1 MVDSSSTPLVSVLEA
16 IAALGEESP
25 GAGTPAVAESTV
37 VAGLMPPLHVH
48 EADEAVRVLEG
59 AMVLYAGEE
68 TVQLTA
74 GESFVVPG
82 CVPHTLRSLSGR
94 VRFLTM
100 SLVPSAGVYEDFVR
114 ALGAPASAGGVAPTA
129 EEEATLRAFA
139 APSGIEVLGPPGTL
153 PAGAQTPA

>member
-1 MVDSSSTPLVSVLEA
+1 MLDSSSTPLASVLEA

-25 GAGTPAVAESTV
+25 DAGTPAVAESTV

-82 CVPHTLRSLSGR
+82 GVSHTLRALSGR

-100 SLVPSAGVYEDFVR
+100 SLVRSAGAYEDFVR
-114 ALGAPASAGGVAPTA
+114 ALGAPVSAGGVAPTA
-129 EEEATLRAFA
+129 EDEATMRAFA

-153 PAGAQTPA
+153 PAAAETAA